1 LQTLVRAAIRP
12 DEQIHFGGHGKPI
25 QSTGGEGTCR
35 DDHAPAGMVFD
46 IAGRVDAK
54 HSQSISINM
63 AKVKSFGERIAD
75 ALVEDGL
82 LTTKQIEEL
91 LEQQKKE
98 GARLIKL
105 IIDKAYVSDQDLA
118 VSMGRVLNVPP
129 VNLAR
134 IAIPPEIFELLPRDT
149 AYNHKVIPVSRLENK
164 LFLAMADP
172 LNVLALDDVKR
183 LTRLEITPLIASEKA
198 ILEKLNAID
207 ASKSSSMEDIIED
220 AAKQREA
227 DEEAGTIENIREAV
241 EDVNLDRLAASTE
254 EAPVIKLANLIVLQ
268 AIKDRASDIHL
279 EPFEK
284 TVRLRYRVD
293 GVLIDA
299 TPPPKQMQLALASR
313 FKIMSNLDIAERRLP
328 QDGRMRVKVSG
339 RDFDLRVSVLPTVHG
354 EKIVLRVLDKTN
366 LSASVDKLG
375 LDPETFKQFR
385 NAIDAPHG
393 LILVTGPTG
402 SGKTTTLYSALNEL
416 NNPIYNIVTVEDP
429 VEFQIA
435 GINQVPTKKEIGLT
449 FASALRS
456 ILRQDPD
463 IIMIGEIRDT
473 ETAEIAIEAAL
484 TGHQVL
490 STMHCNDAPGAIAR
504 LDDMGIAPFLISSS
518 VILSCAQRLIR
529 RICSHCKE
537 PVTYPPKMFEDLG
550 IDPAMFAGMQ
560 LFRGHGCERC
570 KNSGYAGRMAII
582 EAMTMSDQIRK
593 LIIARAN
600 TRELAK
606 VAISQGM
613 RTLRMAALDRAR
625 DGVSTLEQVLV
636 MTSSH

>member
-1 LQTLVRAAIRP
+1 
-12 DEQIHFGGHGKPI
+12 
-25 QSTGGEGTCR
+25 
-35 DDHAPAGMVFD
+35 
-46 IAGRVDAK
+46 
-54 HSQSISINM
+54 M

-82 LTTKQIEEL
+82 LSAGQVEEL

-98 GARLIKL
+98 GARLVKL
-105 IIDKAYVSDQDLA
+105 IVDKAYVSEQDLA
-118 VSMGRVLNVPP
+118 VCMGRVLNVPP

-134 IAIPPEIFELLPRDT
+134 LAIPEEISSLLPRET
-149 AYNHKVIPVSRLENK
+149 EYNHKVVPVARLENK

-183 LTRLEITPLIASEKA
+183 ITKLEIAPLIASEKA
-198 ILEKLNAID
+198 IADKLAAID
-207 ASKSSSMEDIIED
+207 SAKGGGSMEDIIQD
-220 AAKQREA
+220 AQKQQDDA
-227 DEEAGTIENIREAV
+227 DADTVESVKEAV
-241 EDVNLDRLAASTE
+241 EEVNLDKLAASSE
-254 EAPVIKLANLIVLQ
+254 EAPVIKLANLIIVQ

-284 TVRLRYRVD
+284 AMRLRYRLD

-313 FKIMSNLDIAERRLP
+313 FKIMSSLDIAERRLP
-328 QDGRMRVKVSG
+328 QDGRMRVKVG
-339 RDFDLRVSVLPTVHG
+339 GKDYDLRVSVLPTVHG
-354 EKIVLRVLDKTN
+354 EKIVMRVLDKSN
-366 LSASVDKLG
+366 LTASIDKLG
-375 LDPETFKQFR
+375 LDPDTFKQFKS
-385 NAIDAPHG
+385 AIDAPHG

-416 NNPIYNIVTVEDP
+416 NSPQWNIVTVEDP
-429 VEFQIA
+429 VEFQVP
-435 GINQVPTKKEIGLT
+435 GINQVPTKKDIGLT
-449 FASALRS
+449 FASVLRS

-518 VILSCAQRLIR
+518 VILSCAQRLLR

-537 PVTYPPKMFEDLG
+537 PVTYPAKMFEDLG
-550 IDPAMFAGMQ
+550 IDPATFQGVQ
-560 LFRGHGCERC
+560 LYRGRGCERC
-570 KNSGYAGRMAII
+570 KNSGYSGRMAII
-582 EAMTMSDQIRK
+582 EAMTISDQIRK

-600 TRELAK
+600 TREMAK
-606 VAISQGM
+606 VAIKEGM
-613 RTLRMAALDRAR
+613 HTLRMAGLDRAR
-625 DGVSTLEQVLV
+625 EGSSTLEQTLLI
-636 MTSSH
+636 TSSH

>member
-1 LQTLVRAAIRP
+1 
-12 DEQIHFGGHGKPI
+12 
-25 QSTGGEGTCR
+25 
-35 DDHAPAGMVFD
+35 
-46 IAGRVDAK
+46 
-54 HSQSISINM
+54 M

-82 LTTKQIEEL
+82 LSAGQIGEL

-105 IIDKAYVSDQDLA
+105 IVDKSYVSEQDLA

-134 IAIPPEIFELLPRDT
+134 VSIPPEVVELLPRDT
-149 AYNHKVIPVSRLENK
+149 AHNYKVVPVSRLENR

-172 LNVLALDDVKR
+172 LNVLAIDDVKR
-183 LTRLEITPLIASEKA
+183 ITKLEISPLIASEKA
-198 ILEKLNAID
+198 IVDKLNAFD
-207 ASKSSSMEDIIED
+207 AAKSGSMEDIIQD
-220 AAKQREA
+220 AQKQNEA
-227 DEEAGTIENIREAV
+227 DAEADSIEAV
-241 EDVNLDRLAASTE
+241 KEGMEEVNLDQLAASSG
-254 EAPVIKLANLIVLQ
+254 EAPVIKLANLIIIQ

-284 TVRLRYRVD
+284 NMRLRYRVD
-293 GVLIDA
+293 GVLMDA

-313 FKIMSNLDIAERRLP
+313 FKIMSSLDIAERRLP
-328 QDGRMRVKVSG
+328 QDGRMRVRVSG
-339 RDFDLRVSVLPTVHG
+339 KDFDLRVSVMPTVHG
-354 EKIVLRVLDKTN
+354 EKVVLRVLDKTN
-366 LSASVDKLG
+366 LSASIDKLG
-375 LDPETFKQFR
+375 LDPETFKRFKG
-385 NAIDAPHG
+385 AIDAPHG

-416 NNPIYNIVTVEDP
+416 NNPIYNIITVEDP
-429 VEFQIA
+429 VEFQIP

-449 FASALRS
+449 FANALRS

-518 VILSCAQRLIR
+518 VILSCAQRLMR
-529 RICSHCKE
+529 RICSHCRE

-550 IDPAMFAGMQ
+550 IDPATFSNVQ
-560 LFRGHGCERC
+560 LYRGRGCDRC

-582 EAMTMSDQIRK
+582 EAMTITDQIRK
-593 LIIARAN
+593 LVIARAN
-600 TRELAK
+600 TRELGK

-613 RTLRMAALDRAR
+613 RTLRMVGLDRAR
-625 DGVSTLEQVLV
+625 EGVSTLEQVLLI
-636 MTSSH
+636 TSAH

>member
-1 LQTLVRAAIRP
+1 
-12 DEQIHFGGHGKPI
+12 
-25 QSTGGEGTCR
+25 
-35 DDHAPAGMVFD
+35 
-46 IAGRVDAK
+46 
-54 HSQSISINM
+54 M

-82 LTTKQIEEL
+82 LSEGQIVEL

-105 IIDKAYVSDQDLA
+105 IIDKSYVSEQDLA
-118 VSMGRVLNVPP
+118 VSMGRVLNVSPI
-129 VNLAR
+129 NLAR
-134 IAIPPEIFELLPRDT
+134 VNIVPEVVELLPHDT
-149 AYNHKVIPVSRLENK
+149 TFNYKVFPVSRLENR

-183 LTRLEITPLIASEKA
+183 ITKLDVTPLIASEKA
-198 ILEKLNAID
+198 IIDKLNAFD
-207 ASKSSSMEDIIED
+207 AAKSGGSMEDIIQD
-220 AAKQREA
+220 ARKQSEAEA
-227 DEEAGTIENIREAV
+227 DADSVENVKEGIEEVNI
-241 EDVNLDRLAASTE
+241 DQLAASSG
-254 EAPVIKLANLIVLQ
+254 EAPVIKLANLIIVQ

-284 TVRLRYRVD
+284 VMRLRYRVD
-293 GVLIDA
+293 GVLLDA

-313 FKIMSNLDIAERRLP
+313 FKIMSSLDIAERRLP

-339 RDFDLRVSVLPTVHG
+339 KDFDLRVSVLPTVHG
-354 EKIVLRVLDKTN
+354 EKVVMRVLDKSN
-366 LSASVDKLG
+366 LSASLDKLG
-375 LDPETFKQFR
+375 LDAETFKQFKF
-385 NAIDAPHG
+385 AIDAPHG

-416 NNPIYNIVTVEDP
+416 NSPIYNIVTVEDP
-429 VEFQIA
+429 VEFQIP
-435 GINQVPTKKEIGLT
+435 GINQVPTKKDIGLT
-449 FASALRS
+449 FANALRS

-518 VILSCAQRLIR
+518 VILSCAQRLMR

-537 PVTYPPKMFEDLG
+537 PMTYPPKMFEDLG
-550 IDPAMFAGMQ
+550 IDPATFEGVQ
-560 LFRGHGCERC
+560 LYRGRGCDRC

-582 EAMTMSDQIRK
+582 EAMTITDQIRK

-613 RTLRMAALDRAR
+613 HTLRMVGLDRSR
-625 DGVSTLEQVLV
+625 DGSSTL
-636 MTSSH
+636 

>member
-1 LQTLVRAAIRP
+1 
-12 DEQIHFGGHGKPI
+12 
-25 QSTGGEGTCR
+25 
-35 DDHAPAGMVFD
+35 
-46 IAGRVDAK
+46 
-54 HSQSISINM
+54 M
-63 AKVKSFGERIAD
+63 AKVKSFAERIAD

-82 LTTKQIEEL
+82 LSANQIEEL
-91 LEQQKKE
+91 LERQKKE
-98 GARLIKL
+98 GARLVKL
-105 IIDKAYVSDQDLA
+105 LVDKDKQYVSPDDLA

-129 VNLAR
+129 VNLVR
-134 IAIPPEIFELLPRDT
+134 INILPDVVDLVPRET
-149 AYNHKVIPVSRLENK
+149 AHNHKVVPVSRLENR

-172 LNVLALDDVKR
+172 LNVMALDDVKR
-183 LTRLEITPLIASEKA
+183 ITKLDIVPLIASEKA
-198 ILEKLNAID
+198 ITDKLNAID
-207 ASKSSSMEDIIED
+207 SAKSGSMEDLIQDAQKRSDAEGGED
-220 AAKQREA
+220 
-227 DEEAGTIENIREAV
+227 TIESVREAV
-241 EDVNLDRLAASTE
+241 EEVNLDQLAASSD
-254 EAPVIKLANLIVLQ
+254 EAPVIKLANLVVLQ

-284 TVRLRYRVD
+284 AMRLRYRID

-339 RDFDLRVSVLPTVHG
+339 KDYDLRVSILPTVHG
-354 EKIVLRVLDKTN
+354 EKIVLRVLDKSN
-366 LSASVDKLG
+366 LSASLDKLG
-375 LDPETFKQFR
+375 LDEGTFKQFKG
-385 NAIDAPHG
+385 AIDAPHG

-416 NNPIYNIVTVEDP
+416 NNPTWNIITVEDP
-429 VEFQIA
+429 VEFQVP

-449 FASALRS
+449 FANALRS

-518 VILSCAQRLIR
+518 VILSCAQRLMR

-550 IDPAMFAGMQ
+550 IDPVMFDGVQ
-560 LFRGHGCERC
+560 LYRGRGCDRC
-570 KNSGYAGRMAII
+570 KNSGYVGRMAII
-582 EAMTMSDQIRK
+582 EAMTVTDQIRK
-593 LIIARAN
+593 LIIARAS
-600 TRELAK
+600 TREMAKLA
-606 VAISQGM
+606 VNQGM
-613 RTLRMAALDRAR
+613 RTLRMVALDRAR
-625 DGVSTLEQVLV
+625 DGISTLEQVMLG
-636 MTSSH
+636 TSAY